1 MAYQQIN
8 KNYKTRFLV
17 KLGQTIDSIPTEE
30 IHHFE
35 TKDSLSFLVTNKGN
49 HFPIDYT
56 LDQLETQLQP
66 QNFFRINRKIILHI
80 QSIEKVSSYFN
91 SRLSI
96 TSKFLVND
104 ARIVSRER
112 VNDFKKWL
120 DN

>member
-1 MAYQQIN
+1 MN
-8 KNYKTRFLV
+8 KEYKTRFLV
-17 KLGQTIDSIPTEE
+17 KLGQTIDSIPIED

-35 TKDSLSFLVTNKGN
+35 TKESLSFLVTNKGN
-49 HFPIDYT
+49 HYPIDYT
-56 LDQLETQLQP
+56 LDQLETLIQP
-66 QNFFRINRKIILHI
+66 KQFFRINRKIILNI
-80 QSIEKVSSYFN
+80 QSIEKVSTYFN

-96 TSKFLVND
+96 TTKFLDNE